1 MEERLERIEARLNAI
16 SALMVER
23 HIRELGGPDRRRA
36 RSPEQMLRDVGL
48 STGESASILGKSDPM
63 VRKAL
68 EG

>member
-16 SALMVER
+16 LTLMVDR
-23 HIRELGGPDRRRA
+23 HIRELGGSDRRRA

-48 STGESASILGKSDPM
+48 STGEIASILGKSDRM
-63 VRKAL
+63 VRKTL